1 MHLSEIKIFHKLPI
15 FKTSYIKAGILV
27 SLLAYWGVILVGTFV
42 TFN

>member
-1 MHLSEIKIFHKLPI
+1 MHLSEIKFFNKLPR

-27 SLLAYWGVILVGTFV
+27 SLLVYWGVILVGTFV

>member
-1 MHLSEIKIFHKLPI
+1 MHLSEIKFFNKFPK